1 MNTSG
6 ILRFVQRTFWWLILG
21 PFIVTLVVIWNTRDL
36 TKTYDSAMTVY
47 TGVVSGYGIESEQL
61 ESQNWNIL
69 NNTLQNIM
77 NIVTSK
83 ETLRKVSLQL
93 YARCMIFGDPDK
105 DNVYITAEHYRQLV
119 SITPKEVLKLI
130 DKSSEKNTLAKLESY
145 YKPDRNNFV
154 YGLFNWYH
162 PHLSYS
168 ALQNIKVKRA
178 DGSDILEIT
187 YENNDPGI
195 VYQTLDILNE
205 VYVDQYKTLQFGTT
219 NNVIKYFEAELARIG
234 RELRAREDS
243 LTDYNVKNRV
253 INYDKQTEQVTALDR
268 DYELRYQDVQ
278 SAYSSS
284 RAVIA
289 RLELGID
296 ENLKTIK
303 DNSDFLSRLNRIAD
317 LNYKIAETQT
327 SGIDSL
333 HSSLVSP
340 LSYAGQLQRQLSQEE
355 RDLKT
360 FSEKYSN
367 QKYTKEGYPTSNFVS
382 QWVDELLKSKK
393 AEAELKVLDDFKKD
407 LDLQYSHFSPIGSTI
422 KRQERSI
429 DFTERSYLSILS
441 SLNAAR
447 LRLKS
452 LEMNSATLKVINPPT
467 YPLDSKPSKR
477 RSLVMAAAFGS
488 FFFILG
494 IFLLI
499 ELLDRT
505 LRDRFR
511 TERITSGKVI
521 AALPESGIIMG
532 GKFASDYKS
541 IAAKYLANQLY
552 GYFKP
557 DSRPCIVN
565 LLTLSD
571 TVDDDFILQGLLNF
585 WSNIGVQANLLTAGK
600 DFEPASREFVFAQ
613 KIEELVPIAKDHDIV
628 LVKQASLMSNS
639 MPSSLL
645 QEAAVNLLIVRADS
659 VWKENDQILFDE
671 LIKQSGT
678 TPVVLCLSEAKKSV
692 VENFTGMLPPYTM
705 LRRYSYRMSQLG
717 FTSSANA

>member
-6 ILRFVQRTFWWLILG
+6 ILRFVQRTFWWLLLG
-21 PFIVTLVVIWNTRDL
+21 PLIVTLLVIWKTRDL
-36 TKTYDSAMTVY
+36 TKTYDSGMTVY

-77 NIVTSK
+77 NIITSK
-83 ETLRKVSLQL
+83 ETLKGVSLQL

-105 DNVYITAEHYRQLV
+105 DNVYITAEHYRQLKN
-119 SITPKEVLKLI
+119 ITPKEVLKLI
-130 DKSSEKNTLAKLESY
+130 DKSSEKNTVARLENY

-168 ALQNIKVKRA
+168 ALQNIKVRRVE
-178 DGSDILEIT
+178 GSDILEIT

-234 RELRAREDS
+234 RELRGREDS

-278 SAYSSS
+278 SMYSSS
-284 RAVIA
+284 RAAIA
-289 RLELGID
+289 HLEQGID
-296 ENLKTIK
+296 ENLRSIK
-303 DNSDFLSRLNRIAD
+303 NNSDFLSRLNRIAD
-317 LNYKIAETQT
+317 LNYKIAGVQT
-327 SGIDSL
+327 SAGDSL
-333 HSSLVSP
+333 RASPASP
-340 LSYAGQLQRQLSQEE
+340 LSYAGQLQRQLTREE
-355 RDLKT
+355 RDLKS
-360 FSEKYSN
+360 FSDKYSS
-367 QKYTKEGYPTSNFVS
+367 QKYTKDGYPTSNFVS
-382 QWVDELLKSKK
+382 QWVDELLKLKK
-393 AEAELKVLDDFKKD
+393 AEAELKVLNAFKQD

-494 IFLLI
+494 IFLII

-511 TERITSGKVI
+511 TERITSGKVL
-521 AALPESGIIMG
+521 AAFPESAGLKK
-532 GKFASDYKS
+532 GKFASEHKN
-541 IAAKYLANQLY
+541 IASKYLANQLS

-557 DSRPCIVN
+557 GSRPCIVN

-571 TVDDDFILQGLLNF
+571 RVDADFVLEGLLNF
-585 WSNIGVQANLLTAGK
+585 WSNIGVQANLFRAGK
-600 DFEPASREFVFAQ
+600 DFETASRDFVFAR
-613 KIEELVPIAKDHDIV
+613 KIEELIPVTKDHDIV
-628 LVKQASLMSNS
+628 LVKQSPLMDNS

-645 QEAAVNLLIVRADS
+645 QEAAVNVLVVRADS
-659 VWKENDQILFDE
+659 IWKENDKILFDE
-671 LIKQSGT
+671 LVKQSGA
-678 TPVVLCLSEAKKSV
+678 TPVVLCLSEAPKSS
-692 VENFTGMLPPYTM
+692 VESFTGMLPPYTK
-705 LRRYSYRMSQLG
+705 LRKYSYRMSQLG

>member
-1 MNTSG
+1 MNTSS
-6 ILRFVQRTFWWLILG
+6 ILRFVQRTFWWLLLG
-21 PFIVTLVVIWNTRDL
+21 PLIVTLVVIWKTRDL
-36 TKTYDSAMTVY
+36 TKTYDSGMTVY

-93 YARCMIFGDPDK
+93 YARCMIFGDPNR
-105 DNVYITAEHYRQLV
+105 DNIYITAEHYKQLR

-130 DKSSEKNTLAKLESY
+130 DRSSEKNTLAKLENY

-168 ALQNIKVKRA
+168 ALQNIKVKRVE
-178 DGSDILEIT
+178 GSDILEIT
-187 YENNDPGI
+187 YENNDPGV

-284 RAVIA
+284 RSVIA
-289 RLELGID
+289 HLELGID
-296 ENLKTIK
+296 ENLKAIK
-303 DNSDFLSRLNRIAD
+303 DNSDFISRLNRIAD
-317 LNYKIAETQT
+317 LNYKIAEIQT

-333 HSSLVSP
+333 QSSLDAP
-340 LSYAGQLQRQLSQEE
+340 LSYAGQLHRQLSLEE
-355 RDLKT
+355 RELRD
-360 FSEKYSN
+360 FSDKYSN

-382 QWVDELLKSKK
+382 QWVDELLKLKK
-393 AEAELKVLDDFKKD
+393 SEAQLKVLDAFKKD

-494 IFLLI
+494 IFLII

-511 TERITSGKVI
+511 SERITSGKVI
-521 AALPESGIIMG
+521 AAFPGSASMKA
-532 GKFASDYKS
+532 GKFAPEYKKIS
-541 IAAKYLANQLY
+541 AKYLANQLY

-557 DSRPCIVN
+557 TSRPCIVN
-565 LLTLSD
+565 ILTLSD
-571 TVDDDFILQGLLNF
+571 TVNDDSILEGLLDF
-585 WSNIGVQANLLTAGK
+585 WDGVGVQATMLKSGEDFQPGSRKFLFAGRLEDVVAFK
-600 DFEPASREFVFAQ
+600 KE
-613 KIEELVPIAKDHDIV
+613 HDIV
-628 LVKQASLMSNS
+628 LVKQAPLMSNS
-639 MPSSLL
+639 MPPLLL
-645 QEAAVNLLIVRADS
+645 QEAAVNLLVARADS

-671 LIKQSGT
+671 LLKQSET
-678 TPVVLCLSEAKKSV
+678 TPVLLCLTEAKKSS
-692 VENFTGMLPPYTM
+692 VESFTGMLPPYTR
-705 LRRYSYRMSQLG
+705 LRKYAYRMSQLG